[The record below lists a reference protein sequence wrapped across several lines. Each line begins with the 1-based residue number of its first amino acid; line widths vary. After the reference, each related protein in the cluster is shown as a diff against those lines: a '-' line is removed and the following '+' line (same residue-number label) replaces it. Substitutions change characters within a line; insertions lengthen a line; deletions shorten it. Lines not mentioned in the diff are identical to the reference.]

1 MEKKNKKQG
10 GSGTPSG
17 KSDADKKVNPSL
29 SDEEKETRLLILL
42 KTKKFDKSEDA
53 LRKALNT
60 SIDDLRDIAEKLS
73 VKGFNIKVVDKK
85 INGKTIRRELA
96 LGTASDSDESEE
108 AIPIAVANK
117 KFKIAFLS
125 EIRMGSKQAQ
135 ISLLH
140 WLYDV
145 VFPKEDIDFVV
156 VIGGLVM
163 SKPTATTEPDA
174 LFTEAEEMVDYA
186 VKCFPR
192 SKKFKTYV
200 VSGRPELSWRV
211 KDGIDIVSAICNN
224 RDDLRKAGELEKSFD
239 IKGVRIKTMSPW
251 DDNSPKAVSYG
262 PQKIANALKDD
273 PKPTL
278 LVFGG
283 LHRRS
288 RLPKYNGMFIETV
301 PSLHKRMMRQGRRGV
316 EPRIGYTIAEL
327 TFGDNWSFDPSLGLK
342 VYLNS
347 LDQYAVTNDV
357 YDINVSKAASLD
369 DVSKQVLGWFVK
381 EHIISAG
388 DLSRRLKMGKEGV
401 AGIIKR
407 LSNCGIK
414 IPFKPDTKRYELQ
427 VSIKTKFEPTPL
439 KYEDVYVFA
448 TKEASV
454 SDNHSGSKKE
464 LPAIFKQA
472 YQDAANAGVRRM
484 YHPGDVTDGPA
495 ASGYR
500 GHQFDVIDSDLDG
513 MENRAFANWP
523 KVKIKVD
530 PKKPIMVTEMVNNLD
545 DGSISYVT
553 KMEKSQKEVWLQT
566 DIIEGNHDAWA
577 WKSIGHLI
585 VRTLAIRL
593 PGLLRYLGSMYGSV
607 VVDGLYHK
615 LIHPDG
621 GLGYSLSPQVEKH
634 LKLIRESGEAGGLPS
649 IAYLGHFHSS
659 FMLFDE
665 RVGILVPCMKAPDEF
680 LETHAMLPSM
690 GMFINEV
697 FTDKEGK
704 KITRVVSEYRD
715 YFPMYLKSKKDQARF

>member
-1 MEKKNKKQG
+1 MEKKNKKQDK
-10 GSGTPSG
+10 SGKPSG
-17 KSDADKKVNPSL
+17 KSEADKKVDPSL
-29 SDEEKETRLLILL
+29 SEEEKETRLLILL

-53 LRKALNT
+53 LAKALNT
-60 SIDDLRDIAEKLS
+60 SIQDMLNIAEKLN
-73 VKGFNIKVVDKK
+73 VKGFNIHVIDKK
-85 INGKTIRRELA
+85 GNGKDTKRELT
-96 LGTASDSDESEE
+96 LCTASDSDESEE

-140 WLYDV
+140 WLYNV

-163 SKPTATTEPDA
+163 GKPTATTEPDA
-174 LFTEAEEMVDYA
+174 LLTDAEEMVNYA
-186 VKCFPR
+186 VECFPR
-192 SKKFKTYV
+192 SKKFKTYI
-200 VSGRPELSWRV
+200 VSGRGELSWRV
-211 KDGIDIVSAICNN
+211 KDGIDIVSAICNK

-239 IKGVRIKTMSPW
+239 VKGIRIKTMSAW

-273 PKPTL
+273 LKPTL

-342 VYLNS
+342 VYLNA
-347 LDQYAVTNDV
+347 LDQYAVSNDV
-357 YDINVSKAASLD
+357 YDINVSKAANLD

-401 AGIIKR
+401 AAIIKK
-407 LSNCGIK
+407 LASCGIK
-414 IPFKPDTKRYELQ
+414 IPFKDDTKRYELQ
-427 VSIKTKFEPTPL
+427 VSVKLKFAPPPL
-439 KYEDVYVFA
+439 KYEDVYIFA

-472 YQDAANAGVRRM
+472 YQDAASAGVRRM

-513 MENRAFANWP
+513 MENRAVANWP
-523 KVKIKVD
+523 QVKIKVD
-530 PKKPIMVTEMVNNLD
+530 PKKPIMVTEMVNNT
-545 DGSISYVT
+545 DGTISYPT

-566 DIIEGNHDAWA
+566 DVIEGNHDAWA

-585 VRTLAIRL
+585 VRMLAIRL
-593 PGLLRYLGSMYGSV
+593 PHLLRYLGSMYGSV
-607 VVDGLYHK
+607 VVDGIYHK

-621 GLGYSLSPQVEKH
+621 GMGYSLSPQVEKH
-634 LKLIRESGEAGGLPS
+634 LKLIRESGESGGLPA

-665 RVGILVPCMKAPDEF
+665 RVGILVPCLKAPDEF

-704 KITRVVSEYRD
+704 KITRIISEYRD
-715 YFPMYLKSKKDQARF
+715 YFPMYLKSKKDQAKF

>member
-1 MEKKNKKQG
+1 MEKKGKKQKK
-10 GSGTPSG
+10 SDLPSG
-17 KSDADKKVNPSL
+17 KSEMSNEKAHPSL
-29 SDEEKETRLLILL
+29 SQEEKELRLLVLL
-42 KTKKFDKSEDA
+42 KTKKSDKSEDA
-53 LRKALNT
+53 LAKALNT
-60 SIDDLRDIAEKLS
+60 SIQDLLDVAEKLND
-73 VKGFNIKVVDKK
+73 KGYNIHVTKDRK
-85 INGKTIRRELA
+85 LF
-96 LGTASDSDESEE
+96 LSTAVEGDESEE
-108 AIPIAVANK
+108 AIPISISNK
-117 KFKIAFLS
+117 KFKVAFLS

-140 WLYDV
+140 WLYEV
-145 VFPKEDIDFVV
+145 VFVKEDIDFVV
-156 VIGGLVM
+156 VVGGLVM
-163 SKPTATTEPDA
+163 SKPTATTESDA
-174 LFTEAEEMVDYA
+174 LFGDAQELADYVVD
-186 VKCFPR
+186 CFPR
-192 SKKFKTYV
+192 SKKFKTYI
-200 VSGRPELSWRV
+200 VSGKGELSWRA
-211 KDGIDIVSAICNN
+211 KDGIDIVSAICNK
-224 RDDLRKAGELEKSFD
+224 REDLRKAGELEKSFD
-239 IKGVRIKTMSPW
+239 IKGVRIKAMSPW

-273 PKPTL
+273 PKPML

-283 LHRRS
+283 LHRRA

-316 EPRIGYTIAEL
+316 EPRVGYTIAEL
-327 TFGDNWSFDPSLGLK
+327 SFGDNWMFDPSVGLK
-342 VYLNS
+342 VYLNA
-347 LDQYAVTNDV
+347 LDHYTITNDV
-357 YDINVSKAASLD
+357 YDINVSRAANLD

-414 IPFKPDTKRYELQ
+414 IPFKPDTKRYELE
-427 VSIKTKFEPTPL
+427 VSVKRKFAPLPL

-464 LPAIFKQA
+464 LPDIFKKA
-472 YQDAANAGVRRM
+472 YQDAADAGVRRM

-495 ASGYR
+495 AAGYR
-500 GHQFDVIDSDLDG
+500 GHNFDVKFSDLDG
-513 MENRAFANWP
+513 MENHAVANWP

-530 PKKPIMVTEMVNNLD
+530 PKKPILVSEMINND
-545 DGSISYVT
+545 DGTISYVT
-553 KMEKSQKEVWLQT
+553 RTEKSQKEVWLQT

-585 VRTLAIRL
+585 VRTLSIRL
-593 PGLLRYLGSMYGSV
+593 SGLLRYLGSMFGSV
-607 VVDGLYHK
+607 VVDGIYHK
-615 LIHPDG
+615 LIHPEG

-634 LKLIRESGEAGGLPS
+634 LKLIRESGESGGLPA

-659 FMLFDE
+659 FMLYDE
-665 RVGILVPCMKAPDEF
+665 RVGILVPCLKGPDEF
-680 LETHAMLPSM
+680 LETHAMLPSL

-704 KITRVVSEYRD
+704 KITRIASEYRD
-715 YFPMYLKSKKDQARF
+715 YYPMYLKSKKDQAKF